1 MSTEKVAYAS
11 LVNAVVRMDN
21 SVDAE
26 RVYEITS
33 DVSISNNTIVQNF
46 SNGIVKKGGTQV
58 ATFNSF
64 GENNLN
70 INYSVNESVEQCDI
84 TKAINA
90 FMQDVKSKV
99 SISNPVKF

>member
-33 DVSISNNTIVQNF
+33 AVNIDDDTRVSSFN
-46 SNGIVKKGGTQV
+46 NGIVKKDGQQV
-58 ATFNSF
+58 ATFNAH
-64 GENNLN
+64 GETNLS
-70 INYSVNESVEQCDI
+70 INFSINESVEQCEI
-84 TKAINA
+84 TKGINA
-90 FMQDVKSKV
+90 FMQDAKSKV
-99 SISNPVKF
+99 SISQPLNI